1 MVACESGEAPWSSMG
16 VSWAIGE
23 SRAMGVSA
31 VELMV
36 CAREL
41 VLGMVGDEDV
51 GIIQVGAVLWM
62 SLIEVVC
69 MKLKV

>member
-1 MVACESGEAPWSSMG
+1 MLRLG
-16 VSWAIGE
+16 V
-23 SRAMGVSA
+23 
-31 VELMV
+31 
-36 CAREL
+36 
-41 VLGMVGDEDV
+41 VGDEGV

>member
-41 VLGMVGDEDV
+41 MLGMVGDER
-51 GIIQVGAVLWM
+51 GSA
-62 SLIEVVC
+62 SSCLIWRVD
-69 MKLKV
+69 ML